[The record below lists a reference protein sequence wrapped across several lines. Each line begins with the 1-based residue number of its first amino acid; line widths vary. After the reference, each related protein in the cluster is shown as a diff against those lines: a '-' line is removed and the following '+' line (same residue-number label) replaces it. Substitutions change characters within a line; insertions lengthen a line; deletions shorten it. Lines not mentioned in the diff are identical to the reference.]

1 MILYYFF
8 TVLTWFFIIS
18 IAEVT
23 KYYLRAENKLVHSD
37 NKKTRIFG
45 IGLYIF
51 STIVLSLLLLD
62 YIGLHTNTWSTL
74 NLTLI
79 EKSIGVFY
87 CLKYVKFKV
96 KMTKYGQN
104 SQNITFFTFW
114 VILWVIVRKH
124 ENSPL
129 RRRVHAGYR
138 ALKTRFLDSC
148 EKAISDF
155 DVFWLDYFMLVYTN

>member
-51 STIVLSLLLLD
+51 FNYS
-62 YIGLHTNTWSTL
+62 
-74 NLTLI
+74 
-79 EKSIGVFY
+79 
-87 CLKYVKFKV
+87 
-96 KMTKYGQN
+96 
-104 SQNITFFTFW
+104 
-114 VILWVIVRKH
+114 
-124 ENSPL
+124 
-129 RRRVHAGYR
+129 A
-138 ALKTRFLDSC
+138 
-148 EKAISDF
+148 
-155 DVFWLDYFMLVYTN
+155 